1 MMRLV
6 CVSCGNYVHFEVEV
20 EAVHSVQAT
29 AQGIAVED
37 TTDIDWID
45 MASTLRM
52 GVIDVVDYCTKVDM
66 EALRWDAERGCYVN
80 AYITC
85 ARCGSR
91 RVCIPYQPW
100 SPPTG
105 HVTLDEELTHNRHEF
120 QWLRK
125 ERAKHADLLPQLQ

>member
-6 CVSCGNYVHFEVEV
+6 CVNCGNYIHFEVEV
-20 EAVHSVQAT
+20 EAVRSVQAT

-37 TTDIDWID
+37 TPEIDWID
-45 MASTLRM
+45 TASALRL
-52 GVIDVVDYCTKVDM
+52 GVIDIVDYCTKTDM
-66 EALRWDAERGCYVN
+66 DAMRWDAKKCYYVSTQ
-80 AYITC
+80 ITC

-91 RVCIPYQPW
+91 RVCIPYRPW

-105 HVTLDEELTHNRHEF
+105 HVTLDEELTANRHEF

-125 ERAKHADLLPQLQ
+125 ERAKHADLLQQL